1 MPWPFQTL
9 PGGDF
14 QHRALRV
21 QDGPNTKYH
30 LEQRASRRKG
40 GARVDEC
47 FHPDV
52 DLTAETETDTETES
66 ETGRRTG
73 TETETETET
82 EAESEARP
90 ES

>member
-1 MPWPFQTL
+1 MPCPFLTL

-30 LEQRASRRKG
+30 LQQKASRIKG

-52 DLTAETETDTETES
+52 DLTAEPETETET
-66 ETGRRTG
+66 ETEAGTKTG
-73 TETETETET
+73 TETKTETET

-90 ES
+90 KS